1 MRYIGG
7 FFLLLLGAC
16 GPGEF
21 DQKALP
27 EAVGQPGE
35 LVVIC
40 DNAVWEGPAGDALRK
55 TYGSEQLGLPQPEPW
70 FRLIRFDEGKFNNIT
85 RKYRTILLVTTLD
98 NDSKTSRYIQKLLG
112 ERQEDQQ
119 LTDSNFL
126 FVESADRW
134 AKGQQVL
141 YLIGKSEQSLARAVQ
156 RKQTELLG
164 YLNQKEVDRV
174 AATIV
179 KKGRSKTLEKL
190 FLDSVGVKMAVPQ
203 SYKLRTA
210 KRDFVWVSREDADKS
225 LNVFVSRR
233 PYTTEAQFTAANLLF
248 YKDGVTRREIPGP
261 SAGSWYTTEYLVD
274 VDTLAASFADNY
286 ALKMRGL
293 WKVEN
298 DFMGGPF
305 FHFSFFDSK
314 TGMLVSAEGFV
325 YYPKEKKRE
334 LLRELEAIIQTISL
348 PQ

>member
-7 FFLLLLGAC
+7 FIFLLLWAC

-27 EAVGQPGE
+27 EAVGKPGE

-40 DNAVWEGPAGDALRK
+40 DNAVWEGEAGEALRK
-55 TYGSEQLGLPQPEPW
+55 TYGSEQVGLPQPEPW

-112 ERQEDQQ
+112 ERQQEQQ

-141 YLIGKSEQSLARAVQ
+141 YLIGKSEQALGRAVLRRQ
-156 RKQTELLG
+156 DELLG
-164 YLNQKEVDRV
+164 YLNKKEIERV
-174 AATIV
+174 AATV
-179 KKGRSKTLEKL
+179 TRKTRNKKLEQL
-190 FLDSVGVKMAVPQ
+190 FEDSVGLKIALPQ
-203 SYKLRTA
+203 SYNLRTV
-210 KRDFVWVSREDADKS
+210 KRNFVWVSREDADKS
-225 LNVFVSRR
+225 LNLFVSRR
-233 PYTTEAQFTAANLLF
+233 PYSKEAQFAAANLLF
-248 YKDGVTRREIPGP
+248 YKDGLTRREIPGP
-261 SAGSWYTTEYLVD
+261 SEGSWYTTEYLVD
-274 VDTLAASFADNY
+274 VDTFAASFADNY
-286 ALKMRGL
+286 ALKIRGL

-305 FHFSFFDSK
+305 YHFSFFDPK
-314 TGMLVSAEGFV
+314 AGQLVSAEGFV
-325 YYPKEKKRE
+325 FYPKEKKRE
-334 LLRELEAIIQTISL
+334 LLRELEAIIHTIAL
-348 PQ
+348 P

>member
-1 MRYIGG
+1 MKYIGG
-7 FFLLLLGAC
+7 FLFLMLWAC

-27 EAVGQPGE
+27 EAVGKPGE
-35 LVVIC
+35 LVIIC
-40 DNAVWEGPAGDALRK
+40 DNAVWEGAAGAALQK
-55 TYGSEQLGLPQPEPW
+55 TYGSEQVGLPQPEPW

-112 ERQEDQQ
+112 ERQHEQQ

-141 YLIGKSEQSLARAVQ
+141 YLIGKDEQALGRAVL
-156 RKQTELLG
+156 RKRSELLG
-164 YLNQKEVDRV
+164 YLNKKEIERV
-174 AATIV
+174 AATIQ
-179 KKGRSKTLEKL
+179 KKGRNKELEQL
-190 FLDSVGVKMAVPQ
+190 FKDSLGLKIAVPQ
-203 SYKLRTA
+203 SYKVRTA
-210 KRDFVWVSREDADKS
+210 KPHFVWISREDADKS
-225 LNVFVSRR
+225 LNLFVSRR
-233 PYTTEAQFTAANLLF
+233 PYSKEEQFTAANLLF

-261 SAGSWYTTEYLVD
+261 SEGSWYTTEYLVD
-274 VDTLAASFADNY
+274 VDTFPASFADNY

-293 WKVEN
+293 WRVEN

-305 FHFSFFDSK
+305 YHFSFYDSK
-314 TGMLVSAEGFV
+314 SGMLVSAEGFV
-325 YYPKEKKRE
+325 FYPKEKKRE
-334 LLRELEAIIQTISL
+334 LLRELEAIIQTIAL
-348 PQ
+348 P